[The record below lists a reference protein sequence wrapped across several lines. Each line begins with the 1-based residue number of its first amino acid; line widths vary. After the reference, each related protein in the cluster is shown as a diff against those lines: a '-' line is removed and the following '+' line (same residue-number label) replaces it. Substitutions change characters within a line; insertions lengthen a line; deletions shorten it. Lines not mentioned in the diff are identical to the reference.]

1 MALTPDATLG
11 EAGEFGLIS
20 ELVKIFEG
28 DEHVLVGPGD
38 DAAVLRIKHGHVVV
52 STDLVV
58 EGRHFRRDWASASD
72 VGHRAAAQNLSDI
85 NAMGGTARHLTIGLA
100 APADLPVAWALD
112 FARGF
117 AEECASVGATRRR
130 W

>member
-38 DAAVLRIKHGHVVV
+38 DAVV
-52 STDLVV
+52 
-58 EGRHFRRDWASASD
+58 FDWEPTLQAGAE
-72 VGHRAAAQNLSDI
+72 
-85 NAMGGTARHLTIGLA
+85 HLLG
-100 APADLPVAWALD
+100 
-112 FARGF
+112 ARGRDIRID
-117 AEECASVGATRRR
+117 ERPSRDEP
-130 W
+130 